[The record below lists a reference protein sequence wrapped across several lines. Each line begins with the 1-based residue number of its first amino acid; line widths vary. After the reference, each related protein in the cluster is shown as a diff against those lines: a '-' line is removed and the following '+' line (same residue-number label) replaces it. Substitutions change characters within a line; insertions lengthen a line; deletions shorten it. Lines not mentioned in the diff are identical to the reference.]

1 MKIVSVSGGF
11 DPIHSGHI
19 EYIKSA
25 KDYGEKLI
33 VILNSD
39 EWLKKKKGKFFLQF
53 KERKNILENLKF
65 VDEVIG
71 FEDDEQGSC
80 KNGLIKIQEKYPK
93 DKIIFCN
100 GGDRSKENI
109 PEMSLQGIEFIFGVG
124 GNNKINSSSDLLKNW
139 KFTREERRW
148 GSYFEIF
155 QEKNL
160 KLKELIINPFQ
171 GMSFQR
177 HSHRNEL
184 WFVSE
189 GSCLVKHS
197 CSTEQDKKEYSLS
210 KEDTFHV
217 KKNEWHQIINPYK
230 EVCKIIEIQYG
241 EKVEETDVERLFYF
255 NEEKIQK

>member
-109 PEMSLQGIEFIFGVG
+109 PEMRLQGIEFIFGVG
-124 GNNKINSSSDLLKNW
+124 GNNKINSSSDLLKI
-139 KFTREERRW
+139 EIHERRKEM
-148 GSYFEIF
+148 G
-155 QEKNL
+155 
-160 KLKELIINPFQ
+160 KLF
-171 GMSFQR
+171 
-177 HSHRNEL
+177 
-184 WFVSE
+184 
-189 GSCLVKHS
+189 
-197 CSTEQDKKEYSLS
+197 
-210 KEDTFHV
+210 
-217 KKNEWHQIINPYK
+217 
-230 EVCKIIEIQYG
+230 
-241 EKVEETDVERLFYF
+241 
-255 NEEKIQK
+255 

>member
-1 MKIVSVSGGF
+1 M
-11 DPIHSGHI
+11 
-19 EYIKSA
+19 IK
-25 KDYGEKLI
+25 
-33 VILNSD
+33 ILNSD
-39 EWLKKKKGKFFLQF
+39 EWLKKKGKFFHNLK
-53 KERKNILENLKF
+53 KEKNILENLKF

-160 KLKELIINPFQ
+160 KLKELIINPFK

-184 WFVSE
+184 
-189 GSCLVKHS
+189 LVRS
-197 CSTEQDKKEYSLS
+197 
-210 KEDTFHV
+210 
-217 KKNEWHQIINPYK
+217 
-230 EVCKIIEIQYG
+230 
-241 EKVEETDVERLFYF
+241 
-255 NEEKIQK
+255 